1 MAVMS
6 NTEANKVFIV
16 FSPLISFLI
25 SDSGHAVGSFPPYA
39 NYILQTP
46 TEIRSFMAGIRH
58 SSLHCW
64 SSRDHLS

>member
-6 NTEANKVFIV
+6 ITQANQVFIV

-39 NYILQTP
+39 YYILQTP
-46 TEIRSFMAGIRH
+46 AEILSFMAGIRL

-64 SSRDHLS
+64 SSL

>member
-6 NTEANKVFIV
+6 ITEANQVFIF

-25 SDSGHAVGSFPPYA
+25 SDGGHAVGNFPPYA
-39 NYILQTP
+39 NHILQTP
-46 TEIRSFMAGIRH
+46 AEIRSFMAGIRL

-64 SSRDHLS
+64 SSP